1 MATFPRS
8 VSLAVFRAHIE
19 NGLSVAIGVG
29 ITGLGAGLAL
39 DFHSGIAAATGAV
52 CVSISDRTDPLRQKI
67 WIMGFAFLS
76 ACFFTALSS
85 FSRFHPPVFI
95 AAVAFTG
102 LWVGL
107 ISAYGKWVL
116 SLAMT
121 CVLAFVF
128 AMGEYFPTVS
138 DAADHLILFVCGALT
153 YTTYSVIS
161 AWLFDDRAR
170 RLLLAEAMRAFAEYL
185 RAKAA
190 LYNPDTEGPATFRAL
205 IDAHAALA
213 DRLQAARDALF
224 ARRNHRMQLKRIDT
238 LIALLDAFETVL
250 SSDADLETLR
260 NAPQRDLLW
269 RLNSFVH
276 QMADEIERLTL
287 ALRARHGHTAPLRH
301 AEESRQLL
309 EMIRAVQEAAPDDP
323 VIHAFTATA
332 NKLVLADSYVAAL
345 ATALDDATEP
355 STVAANLDLDLFR
368 QDGPRGPGLLLRQF
382 RWRAPAF
389 RYAVRLSLAM
399 TAGLLI
405 TIAFPRFAQANWILL
420 TIALI
425 MRANYSVTRQRR
437 WDRVTGTLIG
447 CALAVTFINTL
458 PAPVLLLLIVVAV
471 GTSHAYGL
479 VAYRITAVGASISA
493 LLLLHFV
500 APSTETQFFERIVDT
515 LIGAGLSWA
524 FSYLLPNWEREDV
537 PRTVR
542 GLLAADAA
550 FADAA
555 LRLIH
560 GRQKYRLAR
569 KKALDAV
576 AQLSGAIRRLADEP
590 NSNRRAL
597 ASLGELLG
605 ANYLLA
611 SDLSSMPVLVKLRA
625 KELDTDA
632 ADVAISEVRERV
644 IALLQPDAVHEHRD
658 QPPPRHSLTDLHG
671 SEAMEVLGRRL
682 AHIEHAA
689 RKVARL
695 AARPV
700 IEDIFCAR
708 RRTSGVDRTGV

>member
-1 MATFPRS
+1 MAALTRS
-8 VSLAVFRAHIE
+8 LSLAVFRAHIE
-19 NGLSVAIGVG
+19 NGLSVGIGVG
-29 ITGLGAGLAL
+29 LTGLAVGFTMGLPAA
-39 DFHSGIAAATGAV
+39 ITAATGAI

-85 FSRFHPPVFI
+85 FSRFSPPVFI

-102 LWVGL
+102 LWCGL
-107 ISAYGKWVL
+107 ISAYGKWVM

-128 AMGEYFPTVS
+128 AIGEYFPTVS
-138 DAADHLILFVCGALT
+138 DAADHLMLFVCGALT
-153 YTTYSVIS
+153 YTTYAVMV
-161 AWLFDDRAR
+161 AWLFDDRGR
-170 RLLLAEAMRAFAEYL
+170 RLLLAEAMRAFADYL

-190 LYNPDTEGPATFRAL
+190 LYNPDTEGTAAFRAL

-213 DRLQAARDALF
+213 DRLQTARDSLF
-224 ARRNHRMQLKRIDT
+224 ARRWYRMQLKRIDT

-250 SSDADLETLR
+250 SSDADFEKLR

-269 RLNSFVH
+269 RLNGFVH
-276 QMADEIERLTL
+276 QMADEIEHLTL
-287 ALRARHGHTAPLRH
+287 ALRFRHGHAAHLCH

-309 EMIRAVQEAAPDDP
+309 EMVSTAQDAAPNDP
-323 VIHAFTATA
+323 VIHAFAATA
-332 NKLVLADSYVAAL
+332 NKLVLADTYVAAL
-345 ATALDDATEP
+345 ATALDNATPP
-355 STVAANLDLDLFR
+355 STVASGLDLDLFR
-368 QDGPRGPGLLLRQF
+368 QDGPRGLGLLLRQF

-399 TAGLLI
+399 TAGLML
-405 TIAFPRFAQANWILL
+405 TIAFPRFAQANWVLL

-458 PAPVLLLLIVVAV
+458 PAPMLLLLILLAV

-479 VAYRITAVGASISA
+479 VAYRITAIGASISA

-500 APSTETQFFERIVDT
+500 DPSVNAQFFERIVDT

-524 FSYLLPNWEREDV
+524 FSHLLPNWERDDL
-537 PRTVR
+537 PRTVH

-555 LRLIH
+555 LRLEH
-560 GRQKYRLAR
+560 GRQRYRLAR
-569 KKALDAV
+569 KKTLDAV

-625 KELDTDA
+625 PELDKPSAEA
-632 ADVAISEVRERV
+632 AIAQVRERV
-644 IALLQPDAVHEHRD
+644 VSLLQPDAAQDNPNGDVSQRGGFA
-658 QPPPRHSLTDLHG
+658 DLHG
-671 SEAMEVLGRRL
+671 SGAMEVLARRL
-682 AHIEHAA
+682 AHIEQAA

-695 AARPV
+695 ARRPV
-700 IEDIFCAR
+700 IEA
-708 RRTSGVDRTGV
+708 V

>member
-1 MATFPRS
+1 MVTFPRS
-8 VSLAVFRAHIE
+8 VSLAVFRAYIE

-29 ITGLGAGLAL
+29 VTGLGAGLAL
-39 DFHSGIAAATGAV
+39 GFPAGIAAATGAV
-52 CVSISDRTDPLRQKI
+52 CVSISDRTDPLRQKV

-85 FSRFHPPVFI
+85 FTRFSPLYFI

-102 LWVGL
+102 FWVGL

-128 AMGEYFPTVS
+128 AMGEHFRTVS
-138 DAADHLILFVCGALT
+138 EAADHLILFVCGALT
-153 YTTYSVIS
+153 YTTYAVFS

-170 RLLLAEAMRAFAEYL
+170 RLLLAEAMRGFADYL

-190 LYNPDTEGPATFRAL
+190 LYNPDAEGPGAFRAL

-213 DRLQAARDALF
+213 DKLQAARDSLF
-224 ARRNHRMQLKRIDT
+224 ARRSHRMQLKRIDT

-250 SSDADLETLR
+250 SSDADLEKLR
-260 NAPQRDLLW
+260 DAPQRDLLW
-269 RLNSFVH
+269 RLNGFVH

-287 ALRARHGHTAPLRH
+287 ALRSRHGHTVPLRH
-301 AEESRQLL
+301 AEESRQLE
-309 EMIRAVQEAAPDDP
+309 EMIRAAQASAPQDP

-332 NKLVLADSYVAAL
+332 HKLILADSYIGAL
-345 ATALDDATEP
+345 ATALDDATDP
-355 STVAANLDLDLFR
+355 SSVAAGLDLDLFR
-368 QDGPRGPGLLLRQF
+368 QDGPRGIGLLLRQF

-399 TAGLLI
+399 TAGLFI

-458 PAPVLLLLIVVAV
+458 PAPVLLLLIVLAV

-479 VAYRITAVGASISA
+479 VAYRITAIGASISA

-500 APSTETQFFERIVDT
+500 GPSVDAQFFERIVDT

-524 FSYLLPNWEREDV
+524 FSYLLPSWEREDM

-555 LRLIH
+555 LRLEH

-590 NSNRRAL
+590 NANRRAL

-625 KELDTDA
+625 RDLDIDA
-632 ADVAISEVRERV
+632 ADAAIGEVRARV
-644 IALLQPDAVHEHRD
+644 VKLLQPDTAPD
-658 QPPPRHSLTDLHG
+658 QQESALPRHGFADLHG
-671 SEAMEVLGRRL
+671 SAAMEVLGRRL
-682 AHIEHAA
+682 EHIEHAA

-700 IEDIFCAR
+700 IEDI
-708 RRTSGVDRTGV
+708 